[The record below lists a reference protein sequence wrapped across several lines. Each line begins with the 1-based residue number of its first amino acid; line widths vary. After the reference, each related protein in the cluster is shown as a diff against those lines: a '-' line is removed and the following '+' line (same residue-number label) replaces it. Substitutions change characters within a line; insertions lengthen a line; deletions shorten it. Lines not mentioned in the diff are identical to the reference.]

1 MSPSDTE
8 IGRTDQV
15 GVRRRPSEL
24 PTAWLER
31 ARRDARTSWPHA
43 LVFAASAAILTHRM
57 LAWRP
62 SIAQDSWVATI
73 SGQAL
78 VAGRRPPVSLTNT
91 TPKPLATLLAAIA
104 SPLPPTRAMAAVT
117 VAFAAL
123 LVTSTF
129 IYGLRHAGP
138 LGAVVAV
145 GALMYLPALPIAFH
159 AGQTD
164 VLSAALLVT
173 AIVSAPRGRIAWL
186 VLMGLLRPQVWL
198 LAGIAGYL
206 AGRGRIPRR
215 IVVGV
220 CCALLPM
227 VLWLLADAIINGS
240 PLASYHANSRINAHV
255 PTHSIPATLR
265 YLEHAIRFDSGN
277 WIPVAGLFG
286 FAVGAARAR
295 RVDPFVAAAL
305 IYLPVSIVATWLHMP
320 FNVRYTLPVAALFP
334 LGCAHLAGL
343 VPRPRA
349 GTLVAVTAAV
359 VALAIV
365 AATAA
370 RMPQSPYI
378 TLEAKRTA
386 KAQSA
391 APAVSRA
398 LACGPVAVDL
408 FPFSFIA
415 SLKLAAVTRH
425 PLTDF
430 RFGPGVTGT
439 RAIRGVTA
447 VIERPRAFHGVVAV
461 LRRLGWR
468 PTTLRL
474 GVLWRSPR
482 CT

>member
-1 MSPSDTE
+1 MSPSDAD
-8 IGRTDQV
+8 IATDRAA
-15 GVRRRPSEL
+15 GWSRSSEL
-24 PTAWLER
+24 RTAGLEW
-31 ARRDARTSWPHA
+31 ARRQAHTSWPQA

-62 SIAQDSWVATI
+62 SIAQDTWVATI
-73 SGQAL
+73 SGQAI

-91 TPKPLATLLAAIA
+91 TPKPLATLLAAIV

-117 VAFAAL
+117 IAFTAL

-159 AGQTD
+159 MEQTD

-173 AIVSAPRGRIAWL
+173 AIVSGPRGRIAWL
-186 VLMGLLRPQVWL
+186 VLMGLLRPQVWV
-198 LAGIAGYL
+198 LAGVAGYL
-206 AGRGRIPRR
+206 ADRGRIPRR
-215 IVVGV
+215 VVVGV

-227 VLWLLADAIINGS
+227 VLWLLLDAIINGS

-255 PTHSIPATLR
+255 GAHSIHATLR
-265 YLEHAIRFDSGN
+265 YFEHAIRFDSGS
-277 WIPVAGLFG
+277 WIPIAGLAG
-286 FAVGAARAR
+286 FAVGAVRAR
-295 RVDPFVAAAL
+295 RIDPFIAAVL
-305 IYLPVSIVATWLHMP
+305 ICLPAGIVVTWLHMP
-320 FNVRYTLPVAALFP
+320 FNVRYTFPVAALFP

-349 GTLVAVTAAV
+349 GVLVAVGAAA

-391 APAVSRA
+391 APAVGRA

-408 FPFSFIA
+408 FPFSFITA
-415 SLKLAAVTRH
+415 LKLSAVTRH
-425 PLTDF
+425 ALSDF
-430 RFGPGVTGT
+430 RFGPDVKGT
-439 RAIRGVTA
+439 RAIDGAAA
-447 VIERPRAFHGVVAV
+447 VVERPHAFHGVVAV
-461 LRRLGWR
+461 LRRRGWR
-468 PTTLRL
+468 PTVLRL